1 MSVRKY
7 TSNRRKCRFFMS
19 VIVHNSPNMIRC
31 EIIQIL
37 ILNVNKRHRKM
48 CWDYISSSFVKCQH
62 PWTLIPSHEHCRNN
76 KCCICPLLI
85 KYRTWLT
92 KYEDF
97 QEWGRQMCWNEY
109 LMSAWKSIIYNFYF
123 SVWCDMSLD
132 NWIHWEIP
140 WWSLTTIWGKRHTRN
155 KTPLSGVIV

>member
-37 ILNVNKRHRKM
+37 ILNVNKLHRKM

-76 KCCICPLLI
+76 KCCFCPLLI

-97 QEWGRQMCWNEY
+97 QEWGRQMCSNEY
-109 LMSAWKSIIYNFYF
+109 LMSARKSMYIQLLFFSVMWHVVGQLDPLGNPMMNIDYNFE
-123 SVWCDMSLD
+123 V
-132 NWIHWEIP
+132 NGIP
-140 WWSLTTIWGKRHTRN
+140 GTKFHYLM
-155 KTPLSGVIV
+155 